1 METNPTV
8 KIEPSSEEATSGQE
22 DKLVSDQESQEKK
35 VHFVQVKNRQVFD
48 YEPNA
53 NSIHASM
60 WPHWWLKS
68 VKSKHMLRRKEAAKN
83 VRFKT
88 GLNHLFQEA
97 LEVRTIT
104 KFLIFDIL

>member
-8 KIEPSSEEATSGQE
+8 KTEPSSEEAKDGQE
-22 DKLVSDQESQEKK
+22 DILLFDQEAQEKK

-60 WPHWWLKS
+60 WPHLWLKS
-68 VKSKHMLRRKEAAKN
+68 VKSKHVLRRKEAARN

-97 LEVRTIT
+97 LEVRTINN
-104 KFLIFDIL
+104 FLIIDLL